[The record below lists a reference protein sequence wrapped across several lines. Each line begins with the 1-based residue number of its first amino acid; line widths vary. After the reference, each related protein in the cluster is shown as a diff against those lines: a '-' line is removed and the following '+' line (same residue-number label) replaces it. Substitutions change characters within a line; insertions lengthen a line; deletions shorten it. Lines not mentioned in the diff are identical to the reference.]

1 MDETRLRRATSFG
14 SVADDYARARPG
26 YPRAAVRWAL
36 EVAPGMEVLD
46 LAAGTG
52 KLTAAILDA
61 GASVTAVEPLDS
73 MRAQLEAAFPD
84 VRALAGTAE
93 AIPLA
98 DRSVDA
104 VLVGQAF
111 HWFDVGPALDEIV
124 RVLRPGGVL
133 AALWNLRDDTVPWIV
148 AMTEAGA
155 GGADMLSM
163 ADGGDWEPLEH
174 DRRFTPPERRD
185 FPNPEPFDTERL
197 LALAR
202 STSALATMGPDERDA
217 VLSPAGTADPRAPR
231 SAQPPDV
238 HDAAGHHRHPR
249 DAGLTPVGG
258 RDLVTRI
265 SRSAS
270 SDARDR
276 LLDAAERL
284 LAAEGGAAL
293 TTRRIAGEAGVN
305 HGLVHY
311 HFGTVD
317 DLVAALAERFAG
329 RLVALQEALWT
340 VDMTFADRF
349 RAAAGHAKAE
359 AKVWF
364 ELQALAWNR
373 PALRARLAWHS
384 GRWREVLTAAF
395 ADAAA
400 GYGLG
405 AASVEPLVTLVAT
418 FTQGMAAESLLGI
431 DEGHDQLLRWVDAWL
446 ASLEP
451 PPATSVGPG

>member
-1 MDETRLRRATSFG
+1 M
-14 SVADDYARARPG
+14 
-26 YPRAAVRWAL
+26 
-36 EVAPGMEVLD
+36 
-46 LAAGTG
+46 
-52 KLTAAILDA
+52 TAA
-61 GASVTAVEPLDS
+61 
-73 MRAQLEAAFPD
+73 
-84 VRALAGTAE
+84 
-93 AIPLA
+93 
-98 DRSVDA
+98 
-104 VLVGQAF
+104 
-111 HWFDVGPALDEIV
+111 
-124 RVLRPGGVL
+124 
-133 AALWNLRDDTVPWIV
+133 
-148 AMTEAGA
+148 
-155 GGADMLSM
+155 
-163 ADGGDWEPLEH
+163 
-174 DRRFTPPERRD
+174 
-185 FPNPEPFDTERL
+185 
-197 LALAR
+197 
-202 STSALATMGPDERDA
+202 
-217 VLSPAGTADPRAPR
+217 
-231 SAQPPDV
+231 
-238 HDAAGHHRHPR
+238 
-249 DAGLTPVGG
+249 GG

-293 TTRRIAGEAGVN
+293 TTRRIAAEAGVN

-359 AKVWF
+359 GKVWF

-373 PALRARLAWHS
+373 PALRARLAWHA

-405 AASVEPLVTLVAT
+405 TASVEPLVTLVAT